1 MSNFRSLKYF
11 KNKNNGKTAT
21 GIVLNLIKIEKIEK
35 IATKK
40 KYSCFSS
47 LIFVS
52 ENFKK

>member
-11 KNKNNGKTAT
+11 KNKNNGKSPT
-21 GIVLNLIKIEKIEK
+21 GIVLNLIRDEKIEK

-40 KYSCFSS
+40 KYSCFSFF
-47 LIFVS
+47 IFDS